1 MSPLKKHFGGEALL
15 PEILEL
21 IIFPMA
27 LLLSIKNNQR
37 PESQLFFSPFLD
49 MKHILCHNDWAITGT
64 VQSLLMFSAAS
75 LPRPASS

>member
-1 MSPLKKHFGGEALL
+1 MSLLKKHFSGESLL
-15 PEILEL
+15 LEILEL
-21 IIFPMA
+21 IIFPVA

-37 PESQLFFSPFLD
+37 SESQLFFSFLD
-49 MKHILCHNDWAITGT
+49 TEHILCHNDWDITGT